1 MTESERKEE
10 KALADAEPLAWYPVL
25 LTAVPV
31 LALFSSNLGLFQLHE
46 VPRPFFFAL
55 MLGAVLWGLGSFAFG
70 DQQKGA
76 AAALVAIGCIWGFSF
91 INRVA
96 AGFVGPLAGTVLVL
110 LVSIS
115 LAILAAKWGPKPGFF
130 NTVAVILTILIVGR
144 TAYSLASTPKSGG
157 LSGGEST
164 ERLPAGPRPDIFF
177 IICDGFGRLD
187 VLKEKHG
194 IDLSWFKTALEQR
207 GFSIVQGS
215 RASYIQTQLSLS
227 STLNLTYL
235 QDLIDPVQFENEK
248 RSFRRLMESS
258 SAAQK
263 LRASGYEQISIGSGF
278 DGVRFGGRTLPLA
291 KTSAVNL
298 FEGNLLQK
306 TPFGL
311 LPWVDESQRG
321 RHRTLIKGALAQ
333 IASQAGTE
341 SKPVFV
347 TAHLLAP
354 HPPFVFKPDGS
365 PYDPKE
371 KFAVSDANDYME
383 RVAEPNNYR
392 EGYSNNVQFV
402 ARGLLTMVDAL
413 LAKHKGRPPV
423 IIIQGDHGPK
433 LGVSHKSLAGTDVS
447 EGFPNL
453 YAYYSPDGVGL
464 QVPAGDSPVNTFRRL
479 FTAMGAKGLSPLP
492 AKSFYSTTAKP
503 LDLTD
508 VSGQV
513 P

>member
-46 VPRPFFFAL
+46 VPRPFFIAL
-55 MLGAVLWGLGSFAFG
+55 MLGAILWGLGSFAFG

-76 AAALVAIGCIWGFSF
+76 AAALIATGYIWGFSF

-96 AGFVGPLAGTVLVL
+96 AGFVGQQAGTVVVL
-110 LVSIS
+110 LACIG
-115 LAILAAKWGPKPGFF
+115 LAILAAKWRPKPGFF
-130 NTVAVILTILIVGR
+130 NAMAVILTIMIVGR
-144 TAYSLASTPKSGG
+144 TAVG
-157 LSGGEST
+157 LRAAPQVSDKNSAFT
-164 ERLPAGPRPDIFF
+164 ELLPPGPRPDIFF
-177 IICDGFGRLD
+177 IVADGFGRLD
-187 VLKEKHG
+187 VLKDKHG
-194 IDLSWFKTALEQR
+194 IDLAWFRSALEER
-207 GFSIVQGS
+207 GFSVVDGS

-227 STLNLTYL
+227 STLNLAYL
-235 QDLIDPVQFENEK
+235 QDLIDPNQVDKEK
-248 RSFRRLMESS
+248 RAFRALMESS
-258 SAAQK
+258 LAARR
-263 LRASGYEQISIGSGF
+263 LTASGYEHVSIGSGF

-291 KTSAVNL
+291 KTTAVNL

-311 LPWVDESQRG
+311 LPWVDESQRS
-321 RHRTLIKGALAQ
+321 RHRTFIKGALAQ
-333 IASQAGTE
+333 IADQTGTQG
-341 SKPVFV
+341 KPLFV

-371 KFAVSDANDYME
+371 KFAVSDADDYME
-383 RVAEPNNYR
+383 RVAGPADYR
-392 EGYSNNVQFV
+392 EGYNNNVQFV
-402 ARGLLTMVDAL
+402 ARALLTAIDAL

-447 EGFPNL
+447 EGFPNF
-453 YAYYSPDGVGL
+453 YAYYSPDEVGL

-479 FTAMGAKGLSPLP
+479 FTAMGAKGLDSLP

-513 P
+513 K

>member
-10 KALADAEPLAWYPVL
+10 KALPDHEPLAWYPVL
-25 LTAVPV
+25 ATAIPV

-46 VPRPFFFAL
+46 VIRPFFIAL
-55 MLGAVLWGLGSFAFG
+55 MLGAILWGLGSFAFG
-70 DQQKGA
+70 DQQRGA
-76 AAALVAIGCIWGFSF
+76 AAALVVVGCLWGFSF
-91 INRVA
+91 ANRLVG
-96 AGFVGPLAGTVLVL
+96 GFVGPQAGMILVL
-110 LVSIS
+110 L
-115 LAILAAKWGPKPGFF
+115 LALGAAVLAAKWGPKPNFL
-130 NTVAVILTILIVGR
+130 NAAATILTLLIVGR
-144 TAYSLASTPKSGG
+144 TAFSLAFPPKSKG
-157 LSGGEST
+157 LDAAKVEP
-164 ERLPAGPRPDIFF
+164 LPPGPRPDIFF

-194 IDLSWFKTALEQR
+194 IDLAWFKTALEER
-207 GFSIVQGS
+207 GFSVVEGS

-227 STLNLTYL
+227 STLNLAYL
-235 QDLIDPVQFENEK
+235 PDLINPNQVDKEK
-248 RSFRRLMESS
+248 RAFRALMENSI
-258 SAAQK
+258 AAKK
-263 LRASGYEQISIGSGF
+263 LEASGYEHVSIGTGF
-278 DGVRFGGRTLPLA
+278 DGVRFGGKTLPLA

-311 LPWVDESQRG
+311 LPWVDESQRS
-321 RHRTLIKGALAQ
+321 RHRTFIKGALAQ
-333 IASQAGTE
+333 IADQTGTQD
-341 SKPVFV
+341 KPLFV

-365 PYDPKE
+365 DFNPKE
-371 KFAVSDANDYME
+371 KFAVSDADDYME
-383 RVAEPNNYR
+383 RVAGPTDYR

-402 ARGLLTMVDAL
+402 AKSLIEAIDAVM
-413 LAKHKGRPPV
+413 AKHQGRPPV
-423 IIIQGDHGPK
+423 ILIQGDHGPK
-433 LGVSHKSLAGTDVS
+433 LGVSHKSLSGTDVS

-453 YAYYSPDGVGL
+453 YAFYSPDGVDL

-479 FTAMGAKGLSPLP
+479 FSAMGAKGLSPLP